1 MAYIMYKCSLHHY
14 ISDASQSETPLKEKY
29 DAARPMEIMS
39 HTANA
44 LYGAFRDVKQSRLF
58 CLFKKKR

>member
-1 MAYIMYKCSLHHY
+1 MYMCSLHHY

-44 LYGAFRDVKQSRLF
+44 LYGAFRDVKQSRHF
-58 CLFKKKR
+58 VY